1 ITQNDSQ
8 NAPKE
13 QNATAPNVLPVRNSH
28 RPATNCAMPPYVSA
42 RANTTG
48 SPLSDT
54 RPALNMLSTNVVS
67 ANAARPSGPGSA
79 TGVGTKLT
87 SWRAVVP
94 AGGSAWPSP
103 AGARGGGGEASL
115 ALPPIFKRGRAVGPG
130 LGGRFW

>member
-28 RPATNCAMPPYVSA
+28 RPATNCAMPPYVRA

-67 ANAARPSGPGSA
+67 ANPARPSGPGSA
-79 TGVGTKLT
+79 IDVGMKLT

-94 AGGSAWPSP
+94 AVGSTWLSP
-103 AGARGGGGEASL
+103 GPPRRVGTDEASI
-115 ALPPIFKRGRAVGPG
+115 AL
-130 LGGRFW
+130 LL